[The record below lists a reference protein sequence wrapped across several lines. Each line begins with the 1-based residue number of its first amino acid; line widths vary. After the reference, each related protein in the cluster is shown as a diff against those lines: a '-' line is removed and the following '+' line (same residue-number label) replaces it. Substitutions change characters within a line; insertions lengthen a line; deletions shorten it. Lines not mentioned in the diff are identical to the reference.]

1 MENNIKGPLY
11 FGAISEEY
19 TNLKRAKAVMLPVP
33 YEKTTTYKKGAAGGP
48 RAIIEASKYMETF
61 DDELNQETYKIG
73 IHTMDELAA
82 GDISSEEMTGCLKN
96 AVRDLIKAGKFP
108 VVLGGEHSISVGPV
122 AAFRESYED
131 LSVLYLDAHYDL
143 RDEFNG
149 SRFNHA
155 CAARRISELAPV
167 VEVGVRSLSREEKD
181 FLSNMPPKTRV
192 DVINVYDILNDA
204 LWNDKVGRL
213 LSKNVYI
220 SIDLDVF
227 DPAIMPA
234 VGTPEPGGIG
244 WYEFLELLYGVI
256 MEKNI
261 VGMDVVELCPI
272 KDQPAS
278 DFFAAKLI
286 YRLLGYIFS
295 SKRLSQLKKE
305 EKDDSNSKEK
315 DTAPKENVLHKGGGN
330 PQRGA

>member
-1 MENNIKGPLY
+1 MGNDEKRPLN
-11 FGAISEEY
+11 FGGLSEEY
-19 TNLKRAKAVMLPVP
+19 SNFKRAKVVILPVP
-33 YEKTTTYKKGAAGGP
+33 YETTTSYKKGTAQGP
-48 RAIIEASKYMETF
+48 RSIIDASTYMESF

-73 IHTMDELAA
+73 IHTMDELDVRNLPSA
-82 GDISSEEMTGCLKN
+82 EMTKMLKE
-96 AVRDLIKAGKFP
+96 AVKDLIKAGKFP
-108 VVLGGEHSISVGPV
+108 AILGGEHSISPAPAGVFKEV
-122 AAFRESYED
+122 YED

-143 RDEFNG
+143 RDEFGG
-149 SRFNHA
+149 SKFSHA
-155 CAARRISELAPV
+155 CAARRISEFAPV
-167 VEVGVRSLSREEKD
+167 VEVGTRSLSREEKD
-181 FLSNMPPKTRV
+181 FLNNLPEKTRV
-192 DVINVYDILNDA
+192 DVINVYDILDDA
-204 LWNDKVGRL
+204 LWKDKVGRL

-227 DPAIMPA
+227 DPSLMPA

-244 WYEFLELLYGVI
+244 WYEFLELLYSVI

-295 SKRLSQLKKE
+295 SKRLSLLKRE

-315 DTAPKENVLHKGGGN
+315 DTAPKENILHKGSGD
-330 PQRGA
+330 